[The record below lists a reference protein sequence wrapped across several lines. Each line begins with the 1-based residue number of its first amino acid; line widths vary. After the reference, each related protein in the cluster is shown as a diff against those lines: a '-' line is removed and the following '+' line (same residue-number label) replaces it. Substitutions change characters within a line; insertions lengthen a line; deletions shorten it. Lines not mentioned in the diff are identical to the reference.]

1 MTTDI
6 CPACGYPTL
15 SPALCA
21 FCRPGDVSPATAVHP
36 VSADFRDLDARSV
49 DRPFIWSNPL
59 AS

>member
-1 MTTDI
+1 MSTDI

-21 FCRPGDVSPATAVHP
+21 FCRPGDVFGGGQIFAATLSRGPELAG
-36 VSADFRDLDARSV
+36 S
-49 DRPFIWSNPL
+49 WSNPV